1 MMLDCV
7 PYNKFCWGGDSG
19 LIEESA
25 GSLVFAKDI
34 VAKVLTSRIERGLL
48 TEDVALEI
56 SDAIFRNNAIE
67 IFRLSKL
74 HQIH

>member
-19 LIEESA
+19 FIEELA

-34 VAKVLTSRIERGLL
+34 VAKVLT
-48 TEDVALEI
+48 
-56 SDAIFRNNAIE
+56 
-67 IFRLSKL
+67 
-74 HQIH
+74 